1 MHTLSKILGTI
12 ALLLFLAGC
21 GPSGPAMVKVTGTV
35 TLDGMPVEGANVM
48 FVPAS
53 TGKPAQGKTDA
64 AGKFTLNTDP
74 AKPDDGAQEGEYNV
88 AVSGV
93 RTTGVQVNPDGT
105 SGDASQ
111 ISQVW
116 FVPKQYANPASSG
129 LRQTVTKG
137 MQPVELKLSTK

>member
-1 MHTLSKILGTI
+1 MHSLSKSFI
-12 ALLLFLAGC
+12 ALTLLTLLAGC

-35 TLDGMPVEGANVM
+35 TLDGTPVEGANVM

-74 AKPDDGAQEGEYNV
+74 SKPDDGAQEGEYNI

-105 SGDASQ
+105 SGDAS
-111 ISQVW
+111 
-116 FVPKQYANPASSG
+116 
-129 LRQTVTKG
+129 
-137 MQPVELKLSTK
+137 